1 MNELVPVE
9 IIANKIFL
17 IRGQKVML
25 DGELAKLYGVKTK
38 VLLQAVKRNI
48 KRFPEDFMF
57 QLTNDEWKTIRSQ
70 IVTLEKGRGKYP
82 KYLPYAFTE
91 QGVAMLSSVLRS
103 ERAITVNIA
112 IMRAFVKIR
121 EYLATHKDVLK
132 KLEEH
137 DKQIKT
143 IFGMM
148 NKLLLP
154 PPKKTGKMGF

>member
-9 IIANKIFL
+9 IIANKILL
-17 IRGQKVML
+17 IRGQKVMIDRDL
-25 DGELAKLYGVKTK
+25 SKLYGVTTGN
-38 VLLQAVKRNI
+38 LNLAVRRNI
-48 KRFPEDFMF
+48 ERFPEDFMF
-57 QLTNDEWKTIRSQ
+57 QLTKEEFQNLILQFATSRWGGPRKHPF
-70 IVTLEKGRGKYP
+70 V
-82 KYLPYAFTE
+82 FTE
-91 QGVAMLSSVLRS
+91 HGILMLSSVLNS
-103 ERAITVNIA
+103 DRAIKVNIQ

-143 IFGMM
+143 IFGVI
-148 NKLLLP
+148 NKMLLP